1 MDTVNSLTGQLRLFS
16 SGSKV
21 GEDSLVREILPRL
34 RQIATRRLLRERH
47 APFTAT
53 ELIGETWLTRLQRGG
68 WKLESREHFFRIA
81 SRAMK
86 NVLTDSA
93 RKHLAQIRGEGAVH
107 VSFEEVTRAPES
119 PVPCVEDVLN
129 IAMLLETLEKENP
142 KVALVVQ
149 LHYVVGFGLDEI
161 AAETGMTIRQVR
173 YRWNKG
179 KIWLATQLHAR
190 RK

>member
-1 MDTVNSLTGQLRLFS
+1 MDTVNSLTGQLREYS
-16 SGSKV
+16 RGSKA
-21 GEDSLVREILPRL
+21 GEDSLIREILPRL

-47 APFTAT
+47 APFTPT

-68 WKLESREHFFRIA
+68 WRLESREHFFRIA

-93 RKHLAQIRGEGAVH
+93 RKQLAQIRGEGAVH
-107 VSFEEVTRAPES
+107 MSFDDVARAPES
-119 PVPCVEDVLN
+119 TIPSVEDVLS

-142 KVALVVQ
+142 KIALVVQ
-149 LHYVVGFGLDEI
+149 LHYVVGFSLDEI

-179 KIWLATQLHAR
+179 KVWLATQLHAR
-190 RK
+190 KR